1 MKIIQNAGTLRHL
14 ENIFSQSGYSIRY
27 EKGNFRSGYCLLKN
41 EHVVV
46 INKYYPLEG
55 KIGSLI
61 EILQTVDWPF
71 QPQEEA
77 EKKLYQKIKAAP
89 LQLTAPFDPPAQ

>member
-1 MKIIQNAGTLRHL
+1 MKIIQNASTLRHL
-14 ENIFSQSGYSIRY
+14 ENIFSQSGYAIRY

-41 EHVVV
+41 EPVVV

-61 EILQTVDWPF
+61 EILQTVEWPF
-71 QPQEEA
+71 QPKEEA
-77 EKKLYQKIKAAP
+77 EKKHLPKNKGG
-89 LQLTAPFDPPAQ
+89 PPTVGRPI